1 MLLVFDA
8 PSIDVERELAAMR
21 AELAAIR
28 SRMQDG
34 WMDEERA
41 RIVRDVVRDTLAD
54 SATRASFLA
63 EGWDAGYDGGEGGGA
78 YFRARDGSATMKL
91 AGMIQSRFV
100 ASSAY
105 GPVSPPPGYTNS
117 RWGFETKT
125 IFLAISGQVID
136 KSITYVGVIAYTSQ
150 TNRFIVVPGAY
161 RVPYASIR
169 KGIADGVGIS
179 MGLLNVPWDLESNYL
194 GSSTLTSGDFS
205 IFNYRF
211 GTGKSP
217 GATVDWTGSWMR
229 ATAGVFNQLGALSTS
244 WESKSNLSFCVA
256 ARAEAKWGVEWSQI
270 SRMSSAP
277 GDSPGVVLGVGAC
290 MSNGRGQNPQ
300 PPGSL
305 ATPSAQ
311 GFTADARVMLS
322 PAVLIAQY
330 AYMRDPV
337 GGPELGWYQGINLQ
351 ASTFVAPGVE
361 PFIEACWMDD
371 VPVEW
376 IAQAGINL
384 YEGGS
389 RVKITLKA
397 VVPFGGGNVNG
408 IRAINGGLGIATAD
422 NNASVVAQLQLR
434 F

>member
-1 MLLVFDA
+1 MLPILN
-8 PSIDVERELAAMR
+8 PPPIDVDRELAAMR

-28 SRMQDG
+28 TRMQDG

-41 RIVRDVVRDTLAD
+41 RSVRDIVRDALAD
-54 SATRASFLA
+54 SATRASFMA
-63 EGWDAGYDGGEGGGA
+63 EEWDAGYDGGEGGGA

-91 AGMIQSRFV
+91 AGMIQNRFV

-105 GPVSPPPGYTNS
+105 GPVEPPPGFTNS

-125 IFLAISGQVID
+125 LFLAISGQVVD
-136 KSITYVGVIAYTSQ
+136 KSITYVAVIAYTSQ
-150 TNRFIVVPGAY
+150 TNRFIVVPGGY

-169 KGIADGVGIS
+169 KGIGDGVGIS
-179 MGLLNVPWDLESNYL
+179 MGLLNVPWDLESDYV
-194 GSSTLTSGDFS
+194 GSSTLTSGDYS

-211 GTGKSP
+211 GAGKSP

-229 ATAGVFNQLGALSTS
+229 ATAGVFNQFGTLSTS
-244 WESKSNLSFCVA
+244 WESKVNLSYCVA
-256 ARAEAKWGVEWSQI
+256 ARAEAKWGIEWAQI

-277 GDSPGVVLGVGAC
+277 GDSSGVVLGLGAC

-300 PPGSL
+300 PPDGR

-330 AYMRDPV
+330 AYMRDPA
-337 GGPELGWYQGINLQ
+337 GGPELGWYQGVNLQ
-351 ASTFVAPGVE
+351 ASSFVAPGVE
-361 PFIEACWMDD
+361 PFVEACWMDD

-376 IAQAGINL
+376 IAQAGVNL
-384 YEGGS
+384 YEGGK
-389 RVKITLKA
+389 RVKVTLKA

-408 IRAINGGLGIATAD
+408 IRVINGGLGIATAD
-422 NNASVVAQLQLR
+422 NNASVIAQLQLR

>member
-1 MLLVFDA
+1 MLPFLS
-8 PSIDVERELAAMR
+8 PPPIDVDRELAAMR

-41 RIVRDVVRDTLAD
+41 GAVRDIVRDALAD
-54 SATRASFLA
+54 SATRTSFLT
-63 EGWDAGYDGGEGGGA
+63 GDWDAGYAGGEGGGA
-78 YFRARDGSATMKL
+78 YFRARNGSATMNL
-91 AGMIQSRFV
+91 AGMVQNRFV

-105 GPVSPPPGYTNS
+105 GPVSPPPQDTNT

-125 IFLAISGQVID
+125 LFLVMSGQVID

-150 TNRFIVVPGAY
+150 TNRFIIVPGSY

-169 KGIADGVGIS
+169 KGIADGMGIS

-194 GSSTLTSGDFS
+194 GSSTLTSGDYS
-205 IFNYRF
+205 VFNYRF
-211 GTGKSP
+211 GAGKSP

-229 ATAGVFNQLGALSTS
+229 ATAGVFNQLGTLSTS
-244 WESKSNLSFCVA
+244 WESRTNLSFCVA
-256 ARAEAKWGVEWSQI
+256 ARAEAKWGIEWSQI
-270 SRMSSAP
+270 SRMSSAS
-277 GDSPGVVLGVGAC
+277 GDSPGLVLGLGGC

-300 PPGSL
+300 PPGGL

-311 GFTADARVMLS
+311 GFTADARVMLP

-337 GGPELGWYQGINLQ
+337 GGPELGWYQGVNLQ
-351 ASTFVAPGVE
+351 ASSFVAPGVE
-361 PFIEACWMDD
+361 PFVEACWMDD

-384 YEGGS
+384 YEGS
-389 RVKITLKA
+389 KRVKITLKA
-397 VVPFGGGNVNG
+397 VIPFGGGNVNG
-408 IRAINGGLGIATAD
+408 IRAINGGLGIATSD
-422 NNASVVAQLQLR
+422 NNASFIAQLQLR